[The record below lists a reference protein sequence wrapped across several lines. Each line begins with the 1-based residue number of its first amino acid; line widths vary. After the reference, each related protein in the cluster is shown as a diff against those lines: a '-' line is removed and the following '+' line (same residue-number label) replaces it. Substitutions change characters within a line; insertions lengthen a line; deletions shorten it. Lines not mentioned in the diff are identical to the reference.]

1 MKKKIGIDLDGTVA
15 NFILGASQA
24 IKENFG
30 HEPDLSKGFWGMD
43 DIFNLMPGTFHR
55 DIKDVIYKE
64 KRVFRNLPKL
74 EEDNHLLTSALYTD
88 IPGLHVYFVT
98 ARPAYVEVIED
109 TRLWIKENGFLCHG
123 IHHADQKADLCLE
136 QGISVMI
143 EDQVNH
149 ITELVDRGVD
159 VIVMDQPWNRDL
171 NTELQEQK
179 SRIRRVNN
187 WREAFVAAKELL

>member
-15 NFILGASQA
+15 NFILGASQV

-43 DIFNLMPGTFHR
+43 EIFNLVPGTFHR
-55 DIKDVIYKE
+55 DMKDFIYKE
-64 KRVFRNLPKL
+64 KRLFRNLAKL
-74 EEDNHLLTSALYTD
+74 EEDNHLLTSALYEA
-88 IPGLHVYFVT
+88 IPDLHVYIVT
-98 ARPAYVEVIED
+98 ARPTCVEVVED
-109 TRLWIKENGFLCHG
+109 TRLWIKENEFLCHG
-123 IHHADQKADLCLE
+123 IHHADDKASLCVE
-136 QGISVMI
+136 KGISVMI

-149 ITELVDRGVD
+149 ITELSDRGVD

-171 NTELQEQK
+171 DQELHEQK
-179 SRIRRVNN
+179 ARIRRVNN

>member
-15 NFILGASQA
+15 NFILGASQV
-24 IKENFG
+24 IKANFG

-43 DIFNLMPGTFHR
+43 EIFDLVPGTFDR
-55 DIKDVIYKE
+55 DMKDFIYKE
-64 KRVFRNLPKL
+64 KRLFRGLSKL

-88 IPGLHVYFVT
+88 IPGLQVHFVT
-98 ARPAYVEVIED
+98 ARPTYIEVIED

-123 IHHADQKADLCLE
+123 IHHADDKASLCIE
-136 QGISVMI
+136 KGISVMI

-149 ITELVDRGVD
+149 ITDLSDKGID

-171 NTELQEQK
+171 DQELHGQK

>member
-15 NFILGASQA
+15 NFIVGASQV
-24 IKENFG
+24 IKEYFG
-30 HEPDLSKGFWGMD
+30 HEPDLSKGFLGMD
-43 DIFNLMPGTFHR
+43 EIFDLVPGTFHR
-55 DIKDVIYKE
+55 DIKDFVYKG
-64 KRVFRNLPKL
+64 KRLFRDLPKL
-74 EEDNHLLTSALYTD
+74 EEDNHLLTSSLYRD
-88 IPGLHVYFVT
+88 IPGLQIHFVT
-98 ARPAYVEVIED
+98 ARPTYIEVVED

-123 IHHADQKADLCLE
+123 IHHADDKASFCVE
-136 QGISVMI
+136 KGISVMI

-149 ITELVDRGVD
+149 IIDLSDNGID

-171 NTELQEQK
+171 TTELHEQK